1 MLAGY
6 QLSVIHLKQKRQ
18 HLEVPLARA
27 NSHSIT
33 IDHVLYANIITL
45 KAHHYNLQFVYFKPT
60 FWKLKNVSSWSFFQK
75 ILHLW
80 AIIQERFMM
89 ARLQYLVMKFL
100 ALSRFTKLEIY
111 IVGIQFYNS
120 GSATLGSPQKQRKQ
134 KWKDLEK
141 KTKSSFRW

>member
-1 MLAGY
+1 M
-6 QLSVIHLKQKRQ
+6 
-18 HLEVPLARA
+18 E
-27 NSHSIT
+27 
-33 IDHVLYANIITL
+33 
-45 KAHHYNLQFVYFKPT
+45 
-60 FWKLKNVSSWSFFQK
+60 FFSENF
-75 ILHLW
+75 
-80 AIIQERFMM
+80 AFMYGSIQERFMM